1 MNERHARQPQ
11 EAQTSPTNPDGNG
24 SQPTS
29 HAIEILSAE
38 AEQTSTPES
47 AKAERIDHPSIQ
59 KSTGPRTA
67 PGKKRSSQ
75 NALKS
80 GIFSRATLL
89 KGESPSDYQSLLEG
103 LWETM
108 EPQGKLEELLI
119 EKLASISWRYQRLLI
134 AEGAEIRKNSKFPE
148 GISRGV
154 QSEVR
159 TGMSLDSE
167 GLISRLYDP
176 DVIERC
182 LELLVELMKGIM
194 ARGLDKQKDGS
205 LLRIIYGDPDRDHI
219 RQTLQDKYLDWLE
232 TARTP
237 EAERAREGYATPE
250 QCQQNVIRE
259 IGGESLDLVLAQQKR
274 NSIESERAK
283 LDCLRGSIPDSQG
296 LDRLLR
302 YENSLERAF
311 DRTLTQFERAQR
323 ARKGQPLP
331 PKVEVNIS

>member
-1 MNERHARQPQ
+1 MNEQHARQPQ
-11 EAQTSPTNPDGNG
+11 EAQTSPTNADGNG

-29 HAIEILSAE
+29 HTVEIRSPE
-38 AEQTSTPES
+38 AEQASTTES
-47 AKAERIDHPSIQ
+47 AKADRIAHPSIQ
-59 KSTGPRTA
+59 KSTGPRTE

-103 LWETM
+103 LWKTM
-108 EPQGKLEELLI
+108 QPQGKLEELLI

-134 AEGAEIRKNSKFPE
+134 AEGAEIRKNSKFLE

-154 QSEVR
+154 QSGVR
-159 TGMSLDSE
+159 TGMSPDSG

-182 LELLVELMKGIM
+182 LELLVELMRGIM
-194 ARGLDKQKDGS
+194 EHGLDKQKDGS
-205 LLRIIYGDPDRDHI
+205 LLRIIYGNPDADHV
-219 RQTLQDKYLDWLE
+219 RETLQDKYLDWLE
-232 TARTP
+232 TARAP
-237 EAERAREGYATPE
+237 EEERAREGYATPE
-250 QCQQNVIRE
+250 QCKQNVIQE
-259 IGGESLDLVLAQQKR
+259 IGDETLGLVLAQQKR

-283 LDCLRGSIPDSQG
+283 LEFLRGSIPDSQG

-323 ARKGQPLP
+323 TRNGQPLP